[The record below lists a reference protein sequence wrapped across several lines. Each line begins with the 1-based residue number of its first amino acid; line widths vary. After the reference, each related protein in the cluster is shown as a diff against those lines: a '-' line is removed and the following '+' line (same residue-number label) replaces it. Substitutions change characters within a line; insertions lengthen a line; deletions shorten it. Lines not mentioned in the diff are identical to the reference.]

1 MEGVLTATPLL
12 SLPTLSR
19 LGLALAIGLYF
30 LGLEV
35 VEALGAPGIVP
46 EQLVFSR
53 LLG

>member
-1 MEGVLTATPLL
+1 MEGVLTDTPWLY
-12 SLPTLSR
+12 LPTLSR

-30 LGLEV
+30 PGLEV
-35 VEALGAPGIVP
+35 VGALGVPGIVL